1 MVGIS
6 AYGALDA
13 DIRGRGLS
21 DTHVPPAVARI
32 QLNEM
37 GEMGVVLLVTVPGDH
52 HVDLRGLPAATMRQD
67 GLASAA
73 AGAVG
78 WAYAVS
84 KSEGRK
90 AHWHAIVKRHQS
102 LVLCH
107 QLVDQAL
114 ASLAS
119 GAVTVR

>member
-1 MVGIS
+1 M
-6 AYGALDA
+6 DA
-13 DIRGRGLS
+13 DIRGRDLS
-21 DTHVPPAVARI
+21 DTRVSPAVAWI

-84 KSEGRK
+84 KSEGRRK